1 MNPNILPKIDPWVR
15 DIIVDPLSKQALRT
29 SEDGTELLSPYG
41 RKYPII
47 NGIYDLRLLNNVTTP
62 DQKLWKSG
70 QDFYESSAT
79 TNANS
84 DSMDYAGELE
94 GVREVYEAIPIEGRC
109 LDVGGHQGRLRAFLD
124 PAQEYI
130 SCDPYLNVFDR
141 IRHPSNLT
149 ATYPFLTEPVNF
161 LCCEAEFLP
170 FDACSFDTVHMRSV
184 VDHFRDPELAF
195 NEAYRTLKSNGTL
208 VIGLYVLGGK
218 HGKVNLKQQGKET
231 IKHLLDRLHIREDG
245 DHHIWHPTYD
255 ELTNLIE
262 SCGFDIDTVHWQKGT
277 NDSTCYIKASKVDGL
292 SKGSP

>member
-15 DIIVDPLSKQALRT
+15 DIIVDPLSKQVLQT
-29 SEDGTELLSPYG
+29 SEDGTELISPYG
-41 RKYPII
+41 RKYPIV

-70 QDFYESSAT
+70 QDFYESSAAG
-79 TNANS
+79 NAVS
-84 DSMDYAGELE
+84 DSMDYAEELE
-94 GVREVYEAIPIEGRC
+94 RVREVYEAIPIEGRC
-109 LDVGGHQGRLRAFLD
+109 LDVGGHQGRLRAYLD

-130 SCDPYLNVFDR
+130 SCDPFLTVFDQ

-149 ATYPFLTEPVNF
+149 ATYPFLTDTVNF

-184 VDHFRDPELAF
+184 VDHFRNPELAF

-208 VIGLYVLGGK
+208 VIGLHVLGGK
-218 HGKVNLKQQGKET
+218 SGKISLKEQGKET
-231 IKHLLDRLHIREDG
+231 IKHLLDRFHICEDG

-262 SCGFDIDTVHWQKGT
+262 SCGFDINTVHWQKGT
-277 NDSTCYIKASKVDGL
+277 NDSTCYIQASKVDGL

>member
-1 MNPNILPKIDPWVR
+1 MKPNILPKIDPWVR
-15 DIIVDPLSKQALRT
+15 DIIVDPLSKQSLRT
-29 SEDGTELLSPYG
+29 SEDGTELISPYG
-41 RKYPII
+41 RRYPIV
-47 NGIYDLRLLNNVTTP
+47 NGVYDLRLLNNITTP

-79 TNANS
+79 ENALA
-84 DSMDYAGELE
+84 DSMDYAGELA

-130 SCDPYLNVFDR
+130 SCDPFLNVFDR

-170 FDACSFDTVHMRSV
+170 FEACSFDTVHMRSV

-195 NEAYRTLKSNGTL
+195 NEAYRTLKSNGKL
-208 VIGLYVLGGK
+208 VVGLYVLGGK
-218 HGKVNLKQQGKET
+218 QGKVTALEQSKEMV
-231 IKHLLDRLHIREDG
+231 KHLLDRTHIREDG
-245 DHHIWHPTYD
+245 DHHIWHPTYQ
-255 ELTNLIE
+255 ELVTLIE
-262 SCGFDIDTVHWQKGT
+262 TCGFKVETVHWQKNT
-277 NDSTCYIKASKVDGL
+277 NDQTCYIQASKTDGL
-292 SKGSP
+292 SKIST